1 VTFLNLVDVPHG
13 SKYTQSYATEGDHLM
28 KYLSNITLTLMGLVF
43 FAFAI
48 VSSYLPYESLVTTVS
63 ILITV
68 TAVLVVAALRVEK
81 FIVKRRAAV
90 SV

>member
-13 SKYTQSYATEGDHLM
+13 RKYTQSYATEGDHLM
-28 KYLSNITLTLMGLVF
+28 KYISNITLTLMGLVF

-48 VSSYLPYESLVTTVS
+48 VASYLPYESLVTTAS

-81 FIVKRRAAV
+81 LIVKRRSTATV
-90 SV
+90 

>member
-1 VTFLNLVDVPHG
+1 
-13 SKYTQSYATEGDHLM
+13 M

-48 VSSYLPYESLVTTVS
+48 VSSYLPSEALGATVT
-63 ILITV
+63 ILIAI

-90 SV
+90 TV